1 MCQVSGSRAVNS
13 KGCHD
18 SEEMTNANRM
28 ERTWHHQKRKLRER
42 NVREKRRPDKQQA
55 TGRAVR
61 PNGIKRKWHHH
72 ASSNKMSR
80 VERKEM
86 SSRRSSKN

>member
-1 MCQVSGSRAVNS
+1 VAP
-13 KGCHD
+13 
-18 SEEMTNANRM
+18 SEKEV
-28 ERTWHHQKRKLRER
+28 ESR

-61 PNGIKRKWHHH
+61 ANGIKRKWHHH

-86 SSRRSSKN
+86 SSRKSSKN